1 MTNLTLEEKKALIR
15 MALEAREQAYVPY
28 SDFMVGAALRAED
41 GRIFTGC
48 NVENAAFTPT
58 SCAERTALFKAVSE
72 GVTRFTDIAV
82 VGSRR
87 GEVNKQITSPC
98 GVCRQALFE
107 FGGPEL
113 SIFVPLG
120 IVLLVIS
127 YVVLYKTRFG
137 LRLRACGEH
146 PQAADSVGI
155 NVYKM
160 RYAGVLLSG
169 ALGAIGGL
177 AYIVPPVQTWNFE
190 VGVAGAGFL
199 ALAVMIFGQW
209 KPFNICAAA
218 MFFAVFKSLANIAD
232 STFLAQLHWS
242 SNIYNMMPFIAS
254 MIILAF
260 TSKNSM
266 APKAEGIP
274 YDKGSR

>member
-1 MTNLTLEEKKALIR
+1 MTNLTLDEKKELIR

-107 FGGPEL
+107 FGFGP
-113 SIFVPLG
+113 S
-120 IVLLVIS
+120 
-127 YVVLYKTRFG
+127 
-137 LRLRACGEH
+137 
-146 PQAADSVGI
+146 
-155 NVYKM
+155 N
-160 RYAGVLLSG
+160 
-169 ALGAIGGL
+169 
-177 AYIVPPVQTWNFE
+177 
-190 VGVAGAGFL
+190 VAGNK
-199 ALAVMIFGQW
+199 AV
-209 KPFNICAAA
+209 
-218 MFFAVFKSLANIAD
+218 
-232 STFLAQLHWS
+232 
-242 SNIYNMMPFIAS
+242 
-254 MIILAF
+254 
-260 TSKNSM
+260 
-266 APKAEGIP
+266 EE
-274 YDKGSR
+274 